1 MKYHLRSWREARDL
15 SLETVA
21 AALKKAHTTV
31 SRWERGDV
39 PITVENLEKLATIY
53 GVTVRQLEFPP
64 DAAALVSS
72 RDQAQHIIADLD
84 HDRLQQWLAI
94 GESLRRPK

>member
-1 MKYHLRSWREARDL
+1 MKYHLRSWRDVRGL

-39 PITVENLEKLATIY
+39 PIAVENLEKLAEVY
-53 GVTVRQLEFPP
+53 GVTLRQLEFPP
-64 DAAALVSS
+64 DAAALVAFM
-72 RDQAQHIIADLD
+72 DQAQHIIADLD
-84 HDRLQQWLAI
+84 RERLEQWLAI